1 MALDDKVRAY
11 LRELGAALNE
21 AVSSS
26 EKVHEILAKVKAEGY
41 GVYLVLDATVALEK
55 RGRRS
60 SAALPSIRRG
70 ALQAASAAGDG
81 EGSTVEHAVFQI
93 NVKDLSFL
101 RSVGIDPTRPI
112 RARRR
117 PQAAVTIR
125 STISKR

>member
-1 MALDDKVRAY
+1 MALDDRLRAH
-11 LRELGAALNE
+11 LRDLGTALNA

-41 GVYLVLDATVALEK
+41 DAYLVLDATVALDR

-60 SAALPSIRRG
+60 AASLPSIRRG
-70 ALQAASAAGDG
+70 APGSGRAEGESAS
-81 EGSTVEHAVFQI
+81 FQI
-93 NVKDLSFL
+93 NVKDLGFL

-117 PQAAVTIR
+117 P
-125 STISKR
+125 